1 MPIIEAY
8 MVPHP
13 PIAVAE
19 IGGGEE
25 KKIQATLAAFDRVA
39 ERIADIRPDTIIVT
53 SPHATM
59 YADYFH
65 ISPGE
70 RAHGSFASFHAPQVS
85 FDVEYDTDLVRRI
98 CDKADMA
105 GIPAGCEGERD
116 ARLDHGTMVPLY
128 FINKRYTDYKLVRIG
143 LSGFSLDVHKSVGR
157 AIDAAARETDKRIV
171 VIASGD
177 LAHCQKEDGPYGYR
191 PEGPMYDDKLMDV
204 MKRCALSELTGFD
217 EDLLDRSQECG
228 HRSFV
233 IMSGILYSHDVA
245 SEVLSHEATFGVG
258 YGIAILKI
266 NDNTDTKSKSAP
278 VSKSQNQTVSESSD
292 DPAAKPDYKIEDAIR
307 KSQAYK
313 GETPMDAYVKLARD
327 TINNFVRGEKLPD
340 LTGLPDE
347 MMTRR
352 AGAFVSVH
360 EFGMLRGCIGTISA
374 TCDNLAEEIRENA
387 VSAVSRDPRFRPV
400 KEEEL
405 DDLEINVD
413 VLGDAEHISSPAEL
427 DVKKYGVI
435 VTNGLRRG
443 LLLPD
448 LDGVDTVEQQI
459 DIARQKAGIRPSEP
473 VELQRFEVVR
483 HV

>member
-25 KKIQATLAAFDRVA
+25 KRVQATLDAFDRVA
-39 ERIADIRPDTIIVT
+39 ERIADIQPDTIIVT

-70 RAHGSFASFHAPQVS
+70 RAYGNFTSFRAPQVYI
-85 FDVEYDTDLVRRI
+85 DAEYDTDLVRRI

-143 LSGFSLDVHKSVGR
+143 LSSFSLDVHKSLGR
-157 AIDAAARETDKRIV
+157 AIDAAARETDKKIV

-177 LAHCQKEDGPYGYR
+177 LSHCQKEDGPYGYR

-204 MKRCALSELTGFD
+204 MKRCALSELTGFN

-233 IMSGILYSHDVA
+233 IMSGILYSHDVT

-258 YGIAILKI
+258 YGIAIFKI
-266 NDNTDTKSKSAP
+266 NDKTDNPDISASNTANKDEPSSHRSA
-278 VSKSQNQTVSESSD
+278 
-292 DPAAKPDYKIEDAIR
+292 R
-307 KSQAYK
+307 MK

-413 VLGDAEHISSPAEL
+413 VLGDAEPIGSPTEL

-435 VTNGLRRG
+435 VTNGMRRG

>member
-25 KKIQATLAAFDRVA
+25 KKIQATLDAFDRVA

-59 YADYFH
+59 YTDYFH

-70 RAHGSFASFHAPQVS
+70 HAYGNFASFRTPQVS
-85 FDVEYDTDLVRRI
+85 FDVEYDTDLVRKI
-98 CDKADMA
+98 CEKADIV
-105 GIPAGCEGERD
+105 GIPAGCDGERD

-143 LSGFSLDVHKSVGR
+143 LSGFSLDVHKSLGR
-157 AIDAAARETDKRIV
+157 AIDAAARETDKKIV

-191 PEGPMYDDKLMDV
+191 PEGPQYDEKLMDV
-204 MKRCALSELTGFD
+204 MKRCALSELTDFN

-233 IMSGILYSHDVA
+233 IMSGILNSHDVT

-258 YGIAILKI
+258 YGIAIFKI
-266 NDNTDTKSKSAP
+266 NDNIID
-278 VSKSQNQTVSESSD
+278 SS
-292 DPAAKPDYKIEDAIR
+292 
-307 KSQAYK
+307 K
-313 GETPMDAYVKLARD
+313 GETSMDAYVKLARD

-347 MMTRR
+347 MTTRR

-405 DDLEINVD
+405 DNLEINVD
-413 VLGDAEHISSPAEL
+413 VLGDAEPISSPAEL

-435 VTNGLRRG
+435 VTNGMRRG

-483 HV
+483 HI